1 MRAVE
6 HWMRQN
12 QENFAKMHECD
23 FSKTAVPEWDSPSHW
38 FRNHARKFEV
48 IRYLVFL
55 YQMVLKL
62 IGVWRPTKMQLKHY
76 GAGVHTAARRA
87 LLIHHTGPLPAE
99 SVMQLTSL
107 KRYLYGR
114 IARESENLATLEQ
127 RAHAESV
134 SDSIMSTVYRIM
146 DHIDDVMIP
155 LVKLG
160 KYPQINP
167 NLDALTQY
175 AEVMEDS

>member
-1 MRAVE
+1 
-6 HWMRQN
+6 
-12 QENFAKMHECD
+12 
-23 FSKTAVPEWDSPSHW
+23 
-38 FRNHARKFEV
+38 
-48 IRYLVFL
+48 
-55 YQMVLKL
+55 
-62 IGVWRPTKMQLKHY
+62 
-76 GAGVHTAARRA
+76 
-87 LLIHHTGPLPAE
+87 
-99 SVMQLTSL
+99 MQLTSL

-160 KYPQINP
+160 KYPQTNP

-175 AEVMEDS
+175 AEVMEDT

>member
-1 MRAVE
+1 
-6 HWMRQN
+6 
-12 QENFAKMHECD
+12 
-23 FSKTAVPEWDSPSHW
+23 
-38 FRNHARKFEV
+38 
-48 IRYLVFL
+48 
-55 YQMVLKL
+55 MVLKL
-62 IGVWRPTKMQLKHY
+62 IGAWRPTKMQLKHY
-76 GAGVHTAARRA
+76 GAGVHAAARRA
-87 LLIHHTGPLPAE
+87 SLIHHTGPLPAE
-99 SVMQLTSL
+99 SVMQLKSL

-134 SDSIMSTVYRIM
+134 SDIVMSTVYRIM

-175 AEVMEDS
+175 AEVMEDK